1 MNYDL
6 TPERRDYINARGYT
20 LLTACPGSGK
30 TTSIAYKLGEL
41 AVHSNDNVLCLS
53 FTNNAVNELDKAYN
67 LLYGIKLSYP
77 HKILTID
84 SFLSQYIV
92 LPFWYL
98 IKGLT
103 KRPSIMDDT
112 HNSPLYECSYIDK
125 GERKSRFYTKLSNN
139 GYKYYVSHKDSDF
152 SRDVKGD
159 LLCDNRI
166 ITSMEGLE
174 VARHILQRRLNLGIL
189 TSGDIEYYAY
199 NIINNYPQITQALAH
214 RFSYIIMD
222 EAQDMSS
229 IQYEIIKLLIAGGL
243 RNVEFVGD
251 LRQSI
256 YSWRNAN
263 PDIFKSLLKDEK
275 WTKLNFVHNRRSV
288 QQIIDQYNLIK
299 SATDANTISHKVS
312 SMNIPIHVYHFEE
325 NQNDIVIDLFFQKC
339 KDHSLSKRQVICRG
353 KTQLKELLGL
363 QDTDDCWKSKIP
375 HLLITAVNHFNLGQV
390 NESVKLMKKVWSLVK
405 DEQNG
410 EDFANRA
417 LLIDSSFA
425 DVSKLI
431 ALLRD
436 IPSLELSISEW
447 QAQTERLLE
456 RFCNLQDGLVN
467 FKFKRRMNGYK
478 MSDISKMRV
487 IDYFHN
493 TIRRNPSEFSTV
505 HGIKGLTFDA
515 CLVFLNKN
523 HSETLSLELFAQCA
537 ELKER
542 HRLLYVACSRP
553 RQFLAFAI
561 PKSVRKELI
570 CKYILPNF
578 TYIDITNGE
587 KI

>member
-6 TPERRDYINARGYT
+6 TPERKNYINARGYT

-41 AVHSNDNVLCLS
+41 AAHSNDNVLCLS
-53 FTNNAVNELDKAYN
+53 FTNNAVKELEESYK
-67 LLYGIKLSYP
+67 LLHDIKLSYP

-84 SFLSQYIV
+84 SFLSQYVV

-103 KRPSIMDDT
+103 KRPTIMDET
-112 HNSPLYECSYIDK
+112 QTSPLYECSYIDK
-125 GERKSRFYTKLSNN
+125 GERKSRFYTKLSKN
-139 GYKYYVSHKDSDF
+139 GYKYYFSHKESDF

-159 LLCDNRI
+159 FMCDNRI
-166 ITSMEGLE
+166 IISSEGIE
-174 VARHILQRRLNLGIL
+174 VARYILQRRLNLGIL

-199 NIINNYPQITQALAH
+199 SIMNNYPRITQALAH
-214 RFSYIIMD
+214 RFTYLIMD
-222 EAQDMSS
+222 EAQDMAS

-243 RNVEFVGD
+243 QNVEFVGD

-275 WTKLNFVHNRRSV
+275 WTKLFFVHNRRSV
-288 QQIIDQYNLIK
+288 QHIIDQYNLIK
-299 SATDANTISHKVS
+299 TASDTNIISHEVPS
-312 SMNIPIHVYHFEE
+312 LNIPIHVYHFED
-325 NQNDIVIDLFFQKC
+325 NQNDKVIDLFFQKC
-339 KDHSLSKRQVICRG
+339 NDHSLSKRQVICRG

-363 QDTDDCWKSKIP
+363 QDSNDCWKSKIP
-375 HLLITAVNHFNLGQV
+375 HLLITAVNHFYSGQF
-390 NESVKLMKKVWSLVK
+390 NDSVKLMKKVWSLLK

-410 EDFANRA
+410 EEFANRA

-431 ALLRD
+431 ALLRN
-436 IPSLELSISEW
+436 IPPLELSISEW
-447 QAQTERLLE
+447 QSQTEKLLE
-456 RFCNLQDGLVN
+456 RFCNLQDGSVN
-467 FKFKRRMNGYK
+467 FNIKRRMNGYK
-478 MSDISKMRV
+478 MADISKMRV

-493 TIRRNPSEFSTV
+493 NIRRNPSEFSTV

-523 HSETLSLELFAQCA
+523 HSETLSLELFEQCA
-537 ELKER
+537 KLKER

-561 PKSVRKELI
+561 PKSVKKETI
-570 CKYILPNF
+570 DKYILPNF
-578 TYIDITNGE
+578 TYIDIR
-587 KI
+587 

>member
-6 TPERRDYINARGYT
+6 TLERRNYINARGYI

-41 AVHSNDNVLCLS
+41 AGHSNDNVLCIS
-53 FTNNAVNELDKAYN
+53 FTNNAVKELEESYN
-67 LLYGIKLSYP
+67 LLHDKKLSYP

-103 KRPSIMDDT
+103 KRPTIMDET
-112 HNSPLYECSYIDK
+112 HTSPLYECSYIDK
-125 GERKSRFYTKLSNN
+125 GERKSRFYTKLSKG
-139 GYKYYVSHKDSDF
+139 GYKYYFSHKESDF
-152 SRDVKGD
+152 SRDIKGNF
-159 LLCDNRI
+159 LCDNHI
-166 ITSMEGLE
+166 IISSEGIE
-174 VARHILQRRLNLGIL
+174 VARHILQRRLNLNIL
-189 TSGDIEYYAY
+189 TSGDIGYYAY
-199 NIINNYPQITQALAH
+199 YIINNYPQITQALAH
-214 RFSYIIMD
+214 RFTYIIMD
-222 EAQDMSS
+222 EAQDMAS
-229 IQYEIIKLLIAGGL
+229 IQCEIIKLLIAGGL

-275 WTKLNFVHNRRSV
+275 WTKLKFVHNRRSV
-288 QQIIDQYNLIK
+288 QHIIEQYNLIK
-299 SATDANTISHKVS
+299 SATDANTISHEVPS
-312 SMNIPIHVYHFEE
+312 LNIPIHVYHFEE
-325 NQNDIVIDLFFQKC
+325 NQNDKVIDLFFQKC
-339 KDHSLSKRQVICRG
+339 NDHSLSKRQVICRG

-363 QDTDDCWKSKIP
+363 QDNNDCWKSKIP
-375 HLLITAVNHFNLGQV
+375 HLLITAVNHFNSGQFH
-390 NESVKLMKKVWSLVK
+390 ESIKLMKKVWSLIK

-431 ALLRD
+431 VILRA

-447 QAQTERLLE
+447 QEQTERLFE
-456 RFCNLQDGLVN
+456 RFCNLPEGSVN
-467 FKFKRRMNGYK
+467 FNFKRRMNGYK

-493 TIRRNPSEFSTV
+493 NIRRNPSEFSTV

-523 HSETLSLELFAQCA
+523 HSETLSLELFEQCA

-561 PKSVRKELI
+561 PKSVKKETI
-570 CKYILPNF
+570 NKYILPNF
-578 TYIDITNGE
+578 TYIDIH
-587 KI
+587 